1 MLLHRLEEFEATGH
15 EVVAKQA
22 LVLLAGLT
30 VREQEDLERRAGA
43 QRVSAGLEALRE
55 IERRLLAGGRPPE
68 SDELHRIA
76 RAAQRADY
84 HQRL

>member
-1 MLLHRLEEFEATGH
+1 
-15 EVVAKQA
+15 VAKQA

-30 VREQEDLERRAGA
+30 AQEQQDLERRAPA
-43 QRVSAGLEALRE
+43 HRVAAVLEALRE
-55 IERRLLAGGRPPE
+55 IERRLLAGGRQPE

-84 HQRL
+84 PQGQS